1 MKTELASE
9 LEKEHKIGG
18 RGLRASPGLPS
29 VIFDTLVD
37 KLLTLGFIYST
48 LKWVHRL
55 PTLTFYDS
63 DFSSRLSATQRVIVV
78 VISRA
83 FVHLYGMCLLPQHN
97 EFSHKLHVQRT
108 A

>member
-1 MKTELASE
+1 MKAELISG
-9 LEKEHKIGG
+9 LEKEH
-18 RGLRASPGLPS
+18 RAGDRSLGAGQALQPMIFETMEKLPT
-29 VIFDTLVD
+29 V
-37 KLLTLGFIYST
+37 GFIYST
-48 LKWVHRL
+48 LKWAHSL

-63 DFSSRLSATQRVIVV
+63 DFSSTLSTTQRGIVV

-83 FVHLYGMCLLPQHN
+83 FVHSYGMCLLPQQDN

>member
-1 MKTELASE
+1 MKAELIPG
-9 LEKEHKIGG
+9 LVKEH
-18 RGLRASPGLPS
+18 RAGDRSLGAGQALQPLIFKTMEKLPT
-29 VIFDTLVD
+29 V
-37 KLLTLGFIYST
+37 GFIYST
-48 LKWVHRL
+48 LKWAHSL

-63 DFSSRLSATQRVIVV
+63 DFSSTLSTTQRGIVV

-83 FVHLYGMCLLPQHN
+83 FVHSYGMCSLPQQHN